1 MKKMIMIEFTDIN
14 TEIPATLLFE
24 EEPEMCDAFWEVL
37 KTPLR
42 MICQHTLSTG
52 DYFQACGRPP
62 RHPVNV
68 GSQASPIGRKRLL
81 LCQLEPG
88 SVVYSGG
95 HDIAVAYG
103 PTITE
108 PLMARGPVVG
118 IVEGGDLDNLWIAG
132 RAIWN
137 AQYMTHRVVTITV
150 RREEE

>member
-1 MKKMIMIEFTDIN
+1 MKKMIIMEFTDIN

-24 EEPEMCDAFWEVL
+24 EEPEMCAAFWEVL

-52 DYFQACGRPP
+52 DYFQSCGRPP

-81 LCQLEPG
+81 LCQLQPG
-88 SVVYSGG
+88 SVLYTGG

-103 PTITE
+103 STITE

-118 IVEGGDLDNLWIAG
+118 KVEKERLDDLCRAG
-132 RAIWN
+132 RSVWN
-137 AQYMTHRVVTITV
+137 AQYMTHRLVVITV
-150 RREEE
+150 RREEG